1 MFICIAKYLPEKFA
15 YINDNHYF
23 CGVEFQIRLK
33 MTKVIS
39 ILNFKGGVAKTTTTY
54 NLGVALWALGK
65 RVLLIDTDAQ
75 CNLSGMLGFNQQSE
89 DATLNEWL
97 RTDDMQMPVYEQYPG
112 LYYVPSS
119 KALRDIESFLN
130 SKVNREMFLYNKKL
144 KPYLQ
149 PQQDGT
155 YMFDYV
161 LIDCSPKEGLMNNN
175 NMSASDYVLIPA
187 ECSGFSLQGM
197 QDLLFGINEIKENV
211 NPKLDIL
218 GFLIIKYDKQT
229 RISRAVSEFFDS
241 NYGDKVFKTR
251 IRKNVKFDETPLQYK
266 GIFEHAPES
275 NGAED
280 YMSLAEEITR
290 CTRPE
295 NWQTMAMNAWSAEAN
310 EEQEQEENEEN
321 QE

>member
-1 MFICIAKYLPEKFA
+1 
-15 YINDNHYF
+15 
-23 CGVEFQIRLK
+23 
-33 MTKVIS
+33 MTKVIC
-39 ILNFKGGVAKTTTTY
+39 LENYKGGVAKTTSAY
-54 NLGVALWALGK
+54 NLAVAFWMLGK
-65 RVLLIDTDAQ
+65 RVLLIDTDPQ
-75 CNLSGMLGFNQQSE
+75 CNLSGMLGFNQQSG
-89 DATLNEWL
+89 DPTLNEWL
-97 RTDDMQMPVYEQYPG
+97 RTDGMAMPAYEKYPG

-130 SKVNREMFLYNKKL
+130 SKVNREMFFYNKKL

-280 YMSLAEEITR
+280 YMSLAEEITG

-295 NWQTMAMNAWSAEAN
+295 NWQTMAMDAWSEAN

>member
-1 MFICIAKYLPEKFA
+1 
-15 YINDNHYF
+15 
-23 CGVEFQIRLK
+23 
-33 MTKVIS
+33 MTKVIC
-39 ILNFKGGVAKTTTTY
+39 LENYKGGVAKTTTAY
-54 NLGVALWALGK
+54 NLGVALWVLGK

-75 CNLSGMLGFNQQSE
+75 CNLSCMLGFNQQSG
-89 DATLNEWL
+89 DPTLNEWL
-97 RTDDMQMPVYEQYPG
+97 RTDGMVMPAYEKYPG
-112 LYYVPSS
+112 LFYVPSS
-119 KALRDIESFLN
+119 KGLRDIESYLN
-130 SKVNREMFLYNKKL
+130 GKVNREMFLYNKKL

-197 QDLLFGINEIKENV
+197 QDLLFGISEIKENV
-211 NPKLDIL
+211 NPRLEIL

-241 NYGDKVFKTR
+241 RYGDKVFKTK

-280 YMSLAEEITR
+280 YMSLAEEITG
-290 CTRPE
+290 CTRPS
-295 NWQTMAMNAWSAEAN
+295 NWQSIALDAWISANGVQEDEEEATETYP
-310 EEQEQEENEEN
+310 EEKPVI
-321 QE
+321 

>member
-1 MFICIAKYLPEKFA
+1 
-15 YINDNHYF
+15 
-23 CGVEFQIRLK
+23 
-33 MTKVIS
+33 MTKVIC
-39 ILNFKGGVAKTTTTY
+39 LENYKGGVAKTTSAY
-54 NLGVALWALGK
+54 NLGVALWMLGK
-65 RVLLIDTDAQ
+65 RVLLIDTDPQ
-75 CNLSGMLGFNQQSE
+75 CNLSGMLGFNQQSG
-89 DATLNEWL
+89 DPTLNEWL
-97 RTDDMQMPVYEQYPG
+97 RTDGMAMPAYEKYPG

-119 KALRDIESFLN
+119 KALRDIESFIN
-130 SKVNREMFLYNKKL
+130 SKVNREMFFYNKKL

-155 YMFDYV
+155 YIFDYV

-211 NPKLDIL
+211 NPRLDIL
-218 GFLIIKYDKQT
+218 GFLIIKYDRQT

-241 NYGDKVFKTR
+241 NYGDKVFKTK

-266 GIFEHAPES
+266 GIFEHAPYS

-280 YMSLAEEITR
+280 YMCLAEEITG
-290 CTRPE
+290 CKRPD
-295 NWQTMAMNAWSAEAN
+295 NWQSIAISAWNAENVENSDNDNDSKEVQN
-310 EEQEQEENEEN
+310 EEE
-321 QE
+321 

>member
-1 MFICIAKYLPEKFA
+1 
-15 YINDNHYF
+15 
-23 CGVEFQIRLK
+23 
-33 MTKVIS
+33 MTKVIC
-39 ILNFKGGVAKTTTTY
+39 LENYKGGVAKTTSAY
-54 NLGVALWALGK
+54 NLGVALWMLGK
-65 RVLLIDTDAQ
+65 RVLLIDTDPQ
-75 CNLSGMLGFNQQSE
+75 CNLSGMLGFNQQSG
-89 DATLNEWL
+89 DPTLNEWL
-97 RTDDMQMPVYEQYPG
+97 RTDGMAMPAYEKYPG

-119 KALRDIESFLN
+119 KALRDIESFIN
-130 SKVNREMFLYNKKL
+130 SKVNREMFFYNKKL

-155 YMFDYV
+155 YIFDYV

-211 NPKLDIL
+211 NPRLDIL
-218 GFLIIKYDKQT
+218 GFLIIKYDRQT

-241 NYGDKVFKTR
+241 NYGDKVFKTK

-266 GIFEHAPES
+266 GIFEHAPAS

-280 YMSLAEEITR
+280 YMCLAEEITG
-290 CTRPE
+290 CKRPD
-295 NWQTMAMNAWSAEAN
+295 NWQSIAISAWNAENVENSDNDNDSKEVQN
-310 EEQEQEENEEN
+310 EEE
-321 QE
+321 

>member
-1 MFICIAKYLPEKFA
+1 
-15 YINDNHYF
+15 
-23 CGVEFQIRLK
+23 
-33 MTKVIS
+33 MTKVIC
-39 ILNFKGGVAKTTTTY
+39 LENYKGGVAKTTSAY
-54 NLGVALWALGK
+54 NLGVALWMLGK
-65 RVLLIDTDAQ
+65 RVLLIDTDPQ
-75 CNLSGMLGFNQQSE
+75 CNLSGMLGFNQQSG
-89 DATLNEWL
+89 DPTLNEWL
-97 RTDDMQMPVYEQYPG
+97 RTDGMAMPAYEKYPG

-119 KALRDIESFLN
+119 KALRDIESFIN
-130 SKVNREMFLYNKKL
+130 SKVNREMFFYNKKL

-155 YMFDYV
+155 YIFDYV

-211 NPKLDIL
+211 NPRLDIL

-241 NYGDKVFKTR
+241 NYGDKVFKTK

-266 GIFEHAPES
+266 GIFEHAPDS

-280 YMSLAEEITR
+280 YMCLAEEITG
-290 CTRPE
+290 CKRPD
-295 NWQTMAMNAWSAEAN
+295 NWQSIAISAWNAENVENSDNDNDSKEVQN
-310 EEQEQEENEEN
+310 EEE
-321 QE
+321 

>member
-1 MFICIAKYLPEKFA
+1 M
-15 YINDNHYF
+15 
-23 CGVEFQIRLK
+23 

-75 CNLSGMLGFNQQSE
+75 CNLSGMLGFNQSE
-89 DATLNEWL
+89 GDATLNEWL
-97 RTDDMQMPVYEQYPG
+97 RTDDMPMPIYEQYPG
-112 LYYVPSS
+112 LLYVPSS
-119 KALRDIESFLN
+119 KGLRDIESYLN
-130 SKVNREMFLYNKKL
+130 GKVNREMFLYNKKL

-197 QDLLFGINEIKENV
+197 QDLLFGISEIKENV
-211 NPKLDIL
+211 NPRLEIL

-241 NYGDKVFKTR
+241 RYGDKVFKTK

-280 YMSLAEEITR
+280 YMSLAEEITG
-290 CTRPE
+290 CTRPS
-295 NWQTMAMNAWSAEAN
+295 NWQSIALDAWISANGVQEDEEEATETDP
-310 EEQEQEENEEN
+310 EEKPVI
-321 QE
+321 

>member
-1 MFICIAKYLPEKFA
+1 
-15 YINDNHYF
+15 
-23 CGVEFQIRLK
+23 
-33 MTKVIS
+33 MTKVIC
-39 ILNFKGGVAKTTTTY
+39 LENYKGGVAKTTSAY
-54 NLGVALWALGK
+54 NLAVAFWMLGK
-65 RVLLIDTDAQ
+65 RVLLIDTDPQ
-75 CNLSGMLGFNQQSE
+75 CNLSGMLGFNQQSG
-89 DATLNEWL
+89 DPTLNEWL
-97 RTDDMQMPVYEQYPG
+97 RTDGMAMPAYEKYPG

-130 SKVNREMFLYNKKL
+130 SKVNREMFFYNKKL

-241 NYGDKVFKTR
+241 NYGDKVFNTK

-280 YMSLAEEITR
+280 YMSLAEEITG

-295 NWQTMAMNAWSAEAN
+295 NWQTMAMDAWAEAN
-310 EEQEQEENEEN
+310 GEQEQEENEEN
-321 QE
+321 QEQ

>member
-1 MFICIAKYLPEKFA
+1 MIIITFVVLKFKSYLM
-15 YINDNHYF
+15 
-23 CGVEFQIRLK
+23 

-54 NLGVALWALGK
+54 NLGVALWMLGK

-75 CNLSGMLGFNQQSE
+75 CNLSGMLGFNQQGG

-97 RTDDMQMPVYEQYPG
+97 RTDDMLMPVYEQYPG
-112 LYYVPSS
+112 LFYVPSS
-119 KALRDIESFLN
+119 KALRDIESYLN

-144 KPYLQ
+144 KPYFQ

-241 NYGDKVFKTR
+241 NYGDKVFNTK

-280 YMSLAEEITR
+280 YMSLAEEITG
-290 CTRPE
+290 CTRPD
-295 NWQTMAMNAWSAEAN
+295 NWQTIAMEAWESAN
-310 EEQEQEENEEN
+310 NEQEEETEEN
-321 QE
+321 QDQ

>member
-1 MFICIAKYLPEKFA
+1 
-15 YINDNHYF
+15 
-23 CGVEFQIRLK
+23 

-295 NWQTMAMNAWSAEAN
+295 NWQTMAMNAWSEAN

>member
-1 MFICIAKYLPEKFA
+1 
-15 YINDNHYF
+15 
-23 CGVEFQIRLK
+23 

-149 PQQDGT
+149 PQQGGT

-280 YMSLAEEITR
+280 YMSLAEEITG

-295 NWQTMAMNAWSAEAN
+295 NWQTMAMDAWSEAN

>member
-1 MFICIAKYLPEKFA
+1 
-15 YINDNHYF
+15 
-23 CGVEFQIRLK
+23 
-33 MTKVIS
+33 MTKVIC
-39 ILNFKGGVAKTTTTY
+39 LENYKGGVAKTTSAY
-54 NLGVALWALGK
+54 NLAVAFWMLGK
-65 RVLLIDTDAQ
+65 RVLLIDTDPQ
-75 CNLSGMLGFNQQSE
+75 CNLSGMLGFNQQSG
-89 DATLNEWL
+89 DPTLNEWL
-97 RTDDMQMPVYEQYPG
+97 RTDGMAMPTYEKYPG

-130 SKVNREMFLYNKKL
+130 SKVNREMFFYNKKL

-280 YMSLAEEITR
+280 YMSLAEEITG

-295 NWQTMAMNAWSAEAN
+295 NWQTMAMDAWSEAN

>member
-1 MFICIAKYLPEKFA
+1 
-15 YINDNHYF
+15 
-23 CGVEFQIRLK
+23 
-33 MTKVIS
+33 MTKVIC
-39 ILNFKGGVAKTTTTY
+39 LENYKGGVAKTTSAY
-54 NLGVALWALGK
+54 NLAVAFWMLGK
-65 RVLLIDTDAQ
+65 RVLLIDTDPQ
-75 CNLSGMLGFNQQSE
+75 CNLSGMLGFNQQSG
-89 DATLNEWL
+89 DPTLNEWL
-97 RTDDMQMPVYEQYPG
+97 RTDGMTMPAYEKYPG

-130 SKVNREMFLYNKKL
+130 SKVNREMFFYNKKL

-280 YMSLAEEITR
+280 YMSLAEEITG

-295 NWQTMAMNAWSAEAN
+295 NWQTMAMDAWSEAN

>member
-1 MFICIAKYLPEKFA
+1 M
-15 YINDNHYF
+15 
-23 CGVEFQIRLK
+23 
-33 MTKVIS
+33 
-39 ILNFKGGVAKTTTTY
+39 
-54 NLGVALWALGK
+54 
-65 RVLLIDTDAQ
+65 LLIDTDAQ
-75 CNLSGMLGFNQQSE
+75 CNLSGMLGFNQSE
-89 DATLNEWL
+89 GDATLNEWL
-97 RTDDMQMPVYEQYPG
+97 RTDDMPMPIYEQYPG
-112 LYYVPSS
+112 LFYVPSS
-119 KALRDIESFLN
+119 KGLRDIESYLN
-130 SKVNREMFLYNKKL
+130 GKVNREMFLYNKKL

-197 QDLLFGINEIKENV
+197 QDLLFGISEIKENV
-211 NPKLDIL
+211 NPRLEIL

-241 NYGDKVFKTR
+241 RYGDKVFKTK

-280 YMSLAEEITR
+280 YMSLAEEITG
-290 CTRPE
+290 CTRPS
-295 NWQTMAMNAWSAEAN
+295 NWQSIALDAWISANGVQEDEEEATETDP
-310 EEQEQEENEEN
+310 EEKPVI
-321 QE
+321 